1 MKDFR
6 VAAIQMCSGASVS
19 ANLDR
24 AGELVREAADG
35 GAQLVLLPEYFAHL
49 AEGGS
54 ASIAETFARADADT
68 ERQPIQA
75 ALQRWARDYGV
86 WVVGG
91 AVPLS
96 ERPDGSAVPGGRIR
110 SASLVYDDRGV
121 LQARYDKVHL
131 FDVQVNDSAGSY
143 KESAAIEPGESPQL
157 STTPWAELG
166 LSICFDLRFPE
177 LYRQLA
183 AAGAELL
190 LVPSAF
196 TYVTGEAHWLTLL
209 RARAIENGCFI
220 LAANQCGQHT
230 PKRRTWGH
238 SVILDPWGEVLA
250 EAGHAEG
257 VLLADLCGQRLDE
270 VRGQMPLLTMR
281 KL

>member
-1 MKDFR
+1 MKDLR

-19 ANLDR
+19 ANLSR
-24 AGELVREAADG
+24 AWELVGEAAEG

-54 ASIAETFARADADT
+54 ARIAETFAQAGADP
-68 ERQPIQA
+68 EHQPIQS
-75 ALQRWARDYGV
+75 ALQRWARELGI
-86 WVVGG
+86 WLVGG

-96 ERPDGSAVPGGRIR
+96 ERPDCSVVPGGRIR

-121 LQARYDKVHL
+121 LQARYDKLHL

-143 KESAAIEPGESPQL
+143 KESAGIEPGESPQL
-157 STTPWAELG
+157 STTPWAKLG

-183 AAGAELL
+183 AAGAEIL

-220 LAANQCGQHT
+220 IAANQCGQHT

-250 EAGHAEG
+250 GAGHDEG
-257 VLLADLCGQRLDE
+257 VLFADLRGQRLDE

-281 KL
+281 RL